1 MRIPSGPLSVDGE
14 SGSLSANFRVSGL
27 GWLGEAD
34 KRKSEEEVPRGGR
47 RVKDT
52 LLEKSSYRHLFN
64 ENL

>member
-1 MRIPSGPLSVDGE
+1 
-14 SGSLSANFRVSGL
+14 
-27 GWLGEAD
+27 LGEAD